1 MPDNDPTYEIIGCAM
16 RVHTE
21 MGPGLREKPYEN
33 ALAIEFEEQ
42 KLDFKQQPEFPL
54 FYHNRRVGECYPDFT
69 VRNEVVV
76 DAKAILEIG
85 DKEISQM
92 LNYLRI
98 TAIRIGLILNFKNSK
113 LEWKRLVK

>member
-1 MPDNDPTYEIIGCAM
+1 MPENDPTYEIIGCAM
-16 RVHTE
+16 RVHNE

-33 ALAIEFEEQ
+33 ALAIDFEEQ
-42 KLDFKQQPEFPL
+42 NLEFKQQPEFPL

-76 DAKAILEIG
+76 DAKAISEIG

-98 TAIRIGLILNFKNSK
+98 TAIRIGLILNFKNPK
-113 LEWKRLVK
+113 MEWKRLVK